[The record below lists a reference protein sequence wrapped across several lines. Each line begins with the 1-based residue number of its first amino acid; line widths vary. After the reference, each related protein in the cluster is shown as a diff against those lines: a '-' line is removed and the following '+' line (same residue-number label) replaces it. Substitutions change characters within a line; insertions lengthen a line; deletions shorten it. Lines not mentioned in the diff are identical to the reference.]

1 MPFGRPRASSCPSG
15 EVVPSISFLPLMV
28 GNCVLCALYPPPLP
42 ITHPMQAVIM
52 GYIYAV
58 GNRATSSRHSPQQ
71 E

>member
-1 MPFGRPRASSCPSG
+1 MPFGRLRASSCPSG
-15 EVVPSISFLPLMV
+15 GVVPSISFLPLMV
-28 GNCVLCALYPPPLP
+28 VCVVRAPPPP
-42 ITHPMQAVIM
+42 ITHLMQAVIM